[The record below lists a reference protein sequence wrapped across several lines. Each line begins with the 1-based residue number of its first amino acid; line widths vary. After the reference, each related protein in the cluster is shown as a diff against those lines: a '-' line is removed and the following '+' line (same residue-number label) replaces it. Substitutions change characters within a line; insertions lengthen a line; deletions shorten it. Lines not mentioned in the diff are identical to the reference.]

1 MQSLLKHFILITI
14 ITACNSQGLQSQSQ
28 LQEHAIQV
36 GAERTEIYFPLLKNK
51 RVAVTGNHTS
61 LIGAKHLVDS
71 LLRAGIDVVKVF
83 SPEHGFRGNAD
94 AGELIDNRIDLVTGL
109 PIVSLYGNRKKPLP
123 EDLADVEVVVFDIQD
138 VGTRFYTYI
147 STMTLVMEA
156 CAEKDIPVVILD
168 RPNPNGFF
176 IDGPVLKPGFES
188 FVGMHPVPVVHGM
201 TVGEY
206 AMMVNGQF
214 WLADSL
220 QCNLIIVKVENWDRS
235 AIYELPVRPSPNLPN
250 KNAVYLYPSL
260 CFFEGTAVS
269 VGRGTDWP
277 FQITGHPA
285 YDIGGFCFTPRSIPG
300 AAKNPP
306 FEGEKCFGINHTAF
320 AENPDNHPKQLH
332 LQWLIDY
339 YQNLKDKTRFFN
351 NYFPKLAGN
360 SDLQKQIEAGL
371 TEEEIRESWQAD
383 LDVFKS
389 IRRQYLLYPDFE

>member
-1 MQSLLKHFILITI
+1 MPTFFKITLLAAL
-14 ITACNSQGLQSQSQ
+14 ITACSLQGLQSQ
-28 LQEHAIQV
+28 LQEPALKV
-36 GAERTEIYFPLLKNK
+36 GAQRTELYLPLLENK

-61 LIGAKHLVDS
+61 LIGTAHLVDS
-71 LLRAGIDVVKVF
+71 LLRAGINVVKVF
-83 SPEHGFRGNAD
+83 SPEHGFRGTAD

-123 EDLADVEVVVFDIQD
+123 EDLADVDIVVFDIQD

-156 CAEKDIPVVILD
+156 CAEAGIPVVVLD
-168 RPNPNGFF
+168 RPNPNGFYV
-176 IDGPVLKPGFES
+176 DGPVLKPGFES
-188 FVGMHPVPVVHGM
+188 FVGMHPIPVVHGM

-206 AMMVNGQF
+206 ALMVNGQF

-220 QCNLIIVKVENWDRS
+220 QCNLTIVEAENWDRS
-235 AIYELPVRPSPNLPN
+235 TIYELPVRPSPNLPN

-277 FQITGHPA
+277 FQITGHPE
-285 YDIGGFCFTPRSIPG
+285 YSIGGFSFSPRSIPG

-306 FEGEKCFGINHTAF
+306 FEGEKCYGINHTGF
-320 AENPDNHPKQLH
+320 AENIQQHPKQLH

-339 YQNLKDKTRFFN
+339 YENLKDKTRFFN

-360 SDLQKQIEAGL
+360 SDLQKQIETGMTA
-371 TEEEIRESWQAD
+371 EEIRESWQAD
-383 LDVFKS
+383 LEAFKA